1 MLSFEYPVYYCRV
14 VRSFQ
19 LVVARVRS
27 ASYEVS
33 AKFTM
38 PENSNYLAIDD
49 ITSIFEIKRKG
60 KLPAFAP
67 LNVPSSDA
75 S

>member
-27 ASYEVS
+27 AQRAVQRRFVVPYFPRFVTAQPEYDFVS
-33 AKFTM
+33 RK
-38 PENSNYLAIDD
+38 D
-49 ITSIFEIKRKG
+49 IR
-60 KLPAFAP
+60 
-67 LNVPSSDA
+67 
-75 S
+75 